1 MKTIYDAFKQQV
13 STQPNALAVMD
24 ETIEL
29 TIAELDTMATEI
41 ASGFPVE
48 HPAQVGIVMQHGVR
62 QIISQRKISQM
73 KKSHPGWGWL
83 FLLFWSS
90 VYLTINLR
98 PFLMI
103 RPR

>member
-1 MKTIYDAFKQQV
+1 MHPNFRFTFAVKKNNISKTDMKTIYDAFKQQV

-29 TIAELDTMATEI
+29 TIAELDAMATEI

-62 QIISQRKISQM
+62 QII
-73 KKSHPGWGWL
+73 
-83 FLLFWSS
+83 
-90 VYLTINLR
+90 Y
-98 PFLMI
+98 
-103 RPR
+103 

>member
-1 MKTIYDAFKQQV
+1 MHPIFRFTFAVKKSNISKTDMKTIYDAFKQQV

-29 TIAELDTMATEI
+29 TIAELDAMATEI

-62 QIISQRKISQM
+62 QII
-73 KKSHPGWGWL
+73 
-83 FLLFWSS
+83 
-90 VYLTINLR
+90 Y
-98 PFLMI
+98 
-103 RPR
+103 